1 MDKPKKVGDG
11 LRKLLEHFG
20 MEGVWQASEV
30 ADNFKKVFSSYPGTE
45 FVEFDKGVM
54 VVAVRSAA
62 VRNELSFKK
71 QELIEVMNRFIG
83 EDMVKDIRFT
93 GPRRRRR

>member
-1 MDKPKKVGDG
+1 MDDPRKLGDG
-11 LRKLLEHFG
+11 LKKLLKYWG

-30 ADNFKKVFSSYPGTE
+30 ADAFKRVFVSYPGTS

-54 VVAVRSAA
+54 VVAVKSAA
-62 VRNELSFKK
+62 MRSDLSFKK
-71 QELIEVMNRFIG
+71 QELVEVMNRFIG

-93 GPRRRRR
+93 GPRRRK